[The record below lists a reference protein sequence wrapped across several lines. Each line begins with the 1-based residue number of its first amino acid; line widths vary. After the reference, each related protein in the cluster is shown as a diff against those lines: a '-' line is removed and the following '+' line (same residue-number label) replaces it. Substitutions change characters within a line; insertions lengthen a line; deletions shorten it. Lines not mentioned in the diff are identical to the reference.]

1 MNRRKTGAEI
11 PLPVFSCS
19 WTFMY
24 HRSLLH
30 KFATTYIST
39 RCDSFKHDMID
50 IVFDKGVQ
58 PRMHSFEDQINH
70 LLQETA
76 RAYTLFKEVDDVERM
91 NKTNLFSQKLMN
103 REFTIGFAGHF
114 SAGKSSMINA
124 LTGEQLLPSSPI
136 PTSANIVKIHKAT
149 NDFAIVYMQD
159 QQPVKFSG
167 DYDFET
173 VKEFCKDGH
182 AVSQIEIGHESSV
195 LPEGITVM
203 DTPGVDSTDD
213 AHRMSTE
220 SSLHLADIVFYMMDY
235 NHVQSE
241 LNFGFTKQLM
251 KYNDNLYLIVNQ
263 IDKHRENE
271 LTFTQFKESVHD
283 SFKAWGVIPK
293 DIFFTSLKDANH
305 PYNDFTEVR
314 EIVMYSMNNWQ
325 DQLVKSSTN
334 TLIKLHDEHL
344 EYLTDEIEE
353 CQSTFA
359 NVLSE
364 DEWEDKEEIRKTAA
378 HYQNQA
384 KLLSSKAWSD
394 NFEANRKNLLDNATM
409 MPYELRDKL
418 KSYLEAKQ
426 ENFKVGL
433 FFSGKKTEEERNTRG
448 QLVEKEYDT
457 VIQSQIAGHMRSLMK
472 QSLKDVGLLTDE
484 QSLAIDQMEFHP
496 PIQIIDE
503 QIQKGSLVTADSVLN
518 FANRVTDATKKW
530 FIQQTDGWKN
540 VHAKVIEDLPEDD
553 FGQADSKSRA
563 YQEKLLAIET
573 LEQLHKQHVGFT
585 KEWDNPSRNTN
596 SNSAELVKKWVQNH
610 ELAEQQMVPF
620 DSSMIVEK
628 DTEDNVMEHPSDR
641 PETAGIAVN
650 DTLSRAKYIANQIE
664 HIQGFSEVAQYLQ
677 TKSQR
682 LEKQD
687 FTIALFGAF
696 SAGKSSFSNALMGAN
711 VLPVSPN
718 PTTAAINK
726 IRPVT
731 EHNPHETA
739 DVKLKTKD
747 QFFEDVA
754 SSFHAIGINVVSL
767 DEAYKKANDIENMT
781 LENEGL
787 QVHKAFIRAFKEG
800 YSTFKE
806 QLGETLRVNRD
817 EFEAFVAQENKS
829 CFVDTIDFYYDCQ
842 LTRMGVTLVDT
853 PGADS
858 INARHTGV
866 AFEYIRN
873 ADAILFITYYNH
885 AFARADREF
894 LIQLGRVKDAFEL
907 DKMFFIVNAIDLAA
921 NEEEANDVKNYVTNE
936 LQRFGIRFPRVY
948 GVSSLQALKEKEE
961 SVQLNSGMEV
971 FEQSFQ
977 QFLSEDLKAMTV
989 QALAE
994 ETEKTVARLASLIE
1008 QTEVNLSRKEE
1019 RLQELRLLEQ
1029 KIRQRFTSSAAG
1041 VITKN
1046 SYQEL
1051 DELLYYVLQRV
1062 YYRYPDFFK
1071 ESYNPSVFSNKSSAE
1086 ALDFALKET
1095 LAMLSFDFEQEM
1107 RVTNFRLNQ
1116 WIGKALQQRQKDE
1129 MHELKESNN
1138 SFSFMPYEIA
1148 EAKLLDFEGPFE
1160 DSTKYSHVKS
1170 HYKNNKSF
1178 FEKNEKEK
1186 LRDELQDAT
1195 KPEAEKYL
1203 NTQNVRM
1210 RDWARGVID
1219 LEAEGLRQHLLRE
1232 SLQQLDS
1239 ERAAMQE
1246 GSRLEEWRAVYKN
1259 LSEGE

>member
-1 MNRRKTGAEI
+1 MQ
-11 PLPVFSCS
+11 
-19 WTFMY
+19 
-24 HRSLLH
+24 
-30 KFATTYIST
+30 
-39 RCDSFKHDMID
+39 SFD
-50 IVFDKGVQ
+50 
-58 PRMHSFEDQINH
+58 DQINH
-70 LLQETA
+70 LLKETA
-76 RAYTLFKEVDDVERM
+76 RAYTLFQKADDVERI
-91 NKTNLFSQKLMN
+91 NKATLFAQKLMD

-159 QQPVKFSG
+159 QQPVKFTG
-167 DYDFET
+167 DYDFAT
-173 VKEFCKDGH
+173 VKEFCKDGD

-251 KYNDNLYLIVNQ
+251 KYNDNVYLIVNQ

-293 DIFFTSLKDANH
+293 EIFFTSLKETDHAH
-305 PYNDFTEVR
+305 NDLNEVR
-314 EIVMYSMNNWQ
+314 EIVLDSMNNWQ

-334 TLIKLHDEHL
+334 TLTKLHDEHI
-344 EYLTDEIEE
+344 EYLSVEIEE

-359 NVLSE
+359 NVLSK
-364 DEWEDKEEIRKTAA
+364 DEWEQKEEMKLTAA
-378 HYQNQA
+378 HYQKQA
-384 KLLSSKAWSD
+384 NLLSSTAWKET
-394 NFEANRKNLLDNATM
+394 FEFNRKNLLDNAAM

-418 KSYLEAKQ
+418 KSYLESKQ

-433 FFSGKKTEEERNTRG
+433 FFSGKKTEEERNLRG
-448 QLVEKEYDT
+448 KLVEKEYDT
-457 VIQSQIAGHMRSLMK
+457 VIQSQISGHMRSLMK
-472 QSLKDVGLLTDE
+472 QSLKDVGLLSDE
-484 QSLAIDQMEFHP
+484 QSLEIDQMEFHP
-496 PIQIIDE
+496 PLEIIDE

-518 FANRVTDATKKW
+518 FANRVTDTTKKW

-540 VHAKVIEDLPEDD
+540 IQAKVIDDLPEDS
-553 FGQADSKSRA
+553 FGLADSKSRA

-573 LEQLHKQHVGFT
+573 LEQMHNQLEAFT
-585 KEWDNPSRNTN
+585 KEWNNPSRNVTSL
-596 SNSAELVKKWVQNH
+596 SNELVKTWMKNH

-620 DSSMIVEK
+620 ESSMIIKKDQEEEVIEPLVEK
-628 DTEDNVMEHPSDR
+628 
-641 PETAGIAVN
+641 PESSGVVLT
-650 DTLSRAKYIANQIE
+650 DTLTRAKYIASQIE

-696 SAGKSSFSNALMGAN
+696 SAGKSSFSNALMGAD

-726 IRPVT
+726 IRPIT
-731 EHNPHETA
+731 KEHPHETA
-739 DVKLKTKD
+739 DVKLKTKV

-754 SSFHAIGINVVSL
+754 SSFEAIGISVGSL
-767 DEAYKKANDIENMT
+767 DEAYKKANDIEGVT

-800 YSTFKE
+800 YPNFKDK
-806 QLGETLRVNRD
+806 LGETLRVNRS

-829 CFVDTIDFYYDCQ
+829 CFVDTIDFYYDCP

-907 DKMFFIVNAIDLAA
+907 DKMFFIVNAIDLASS
-921 NEEEANDVKNYVTNE
+921 EEEANDVKNYVTSE
-936 LQRFGIRFPRVY
+936 LQRFGIRFPRVF

-961 SVQLNSGMEV
+961 SISLNSGMAM

-977 QFLSEDLKAMTV
+977 QFLSEDLKAMAV
-989 QALAE
+989 QALSE

-1046 SYQEL
+1046 AYQEL

-1071 ESYNPSVFSNKSSAE
+1071 ESYNPSVFANRSSAE
-1086 ALDFALKET
+1086 ALEFALKET
-1095 LAMLSFDFEQEM
+1095 LSMLSFDFEQEM

-1138 SFSFMPYEIA
+1138 SFSFMPYEIT
-1148 EAKLLDFEGPFE
+1148 EAKLLDFDGPFE
-1160 DSTKYSHVKS
+1160 DPTVYSHVKS

-1186 LRDELQDAT
+1186 LRDALQDAT
-1195 KPEAEKYL
+1195 KPEAEQYL
-1203 NTQNVRM
+1203 NAQNVRM

-1219 LEAEGLRQHLLRE
+1219 LEAEGLRQHLLHE

-1246 GSRLEEWRAVYKN
+1246 GSRLEEWKAVYNN
-1259 LSEGE
+1259 LSEGD